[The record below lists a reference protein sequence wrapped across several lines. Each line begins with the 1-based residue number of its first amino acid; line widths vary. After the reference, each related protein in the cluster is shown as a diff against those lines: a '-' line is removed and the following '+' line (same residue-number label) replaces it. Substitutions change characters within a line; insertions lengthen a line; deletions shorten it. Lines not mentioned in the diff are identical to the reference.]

1 MVRPV
6 PTPVYHFTHVD
17 NLSTILR
24 EGIQCHAQAGASG
37 LTAVDIGNRA
47 IKATRASR
55 QVPVAPRG
63 LVGDYVPFYFATRS
77 PMLSAIDNGRVP
89 EYTDGSD
96 RLIYLAT
103 TLEGLT
109 AGGAEIVLT
118 DRNAALAF
126 TEFHRL
132 ADGEPAEDFIDWPL
146 MEARYWNN
154 TNEYPDRRERRMA
167 ECLVHRSVPWESV
180 LFVGARSQTVADQV
194 GQIVG
199 AAEWIPRVA
208 VRTNWY
214 F

>member
-1 MVRPV
+1 MVRPI
-6 PTPVYHFTHVD
+6 PTRVYHFTHVA

-24 EGIQCHAQAGASG
+24 DGIQCHAQAGA
-37 LTAVDIGNRA
+37 LTAVDIGNRS
-47 IKATRASR
+47 IKVNRASR
-55 QVPVAPRG
+55 EVPVAPHG
-63 LVGDYVPFYFATRS
+63 VVGDYVPFYFATRS
-77 PMLSAIDNGRVP
+77 PMMSAIDNGRVP

-103 TLEGLT
+103 TLEALT
-109 AGGAEIVLT
+109 AGDAEIVLT

-146 MEARYWNN
+146 MGARYWYN
-154 TNEYPDRRERRMA
+154 TEEYPDRRERRMA
-167 ECLVHRSVPWESV
+167 ECLVYGSVPWESV
-180 LFVGARSQTVADQV
+180 LFVGARSQTVANQV
-194 GQIVG
+194 GEIVG

-208 VRTNWY
+208 VRPGWY